1 MYYHDYVKDQLKFLN
16 NSEIR
21 LRILAYLSEKP
32 FSLADFKDS
41 SFVSYSSISSNV
53 YKLTMEGFVEKIDK
67 NNFRL
72 TNLGKI
78 YLISLM
84 EFHDTINTVNN
95 FSDFWLD
102 HDVQALSNKYLK
114 RISDLEGS
122 KLIQSGPADIYKTH
136 EEFRNLFMDSEI
148 LKVIFPYLHPEYPR
162 LIRKLLSNG
171 SKIEIL
177 VPRVICRRFI
187 KSVGETLVRSS
198 IKQNILSIK
207 YIDEEV
213 KLALAISNTW
223 VSIGLFKRD
232 GSYDQSRLL
241 VSDKKEAIKWAY
253 NIFKVYDKKA
263 EVVDLKSLK

>member
-1 MYYHDYVKDQLKFLN
+1 MYYHDYVKEQLRFLN

-21 LRILAYLSEKP
+21 LRILAYLSKKP
-32 FSLADFKDS
+32 FSLADFKNS

-53 YKLTMEGFVEKIDK
+53 YKLTDEGFVEKIDK

-72 TNLGKI
+72 TNIGKI

-102 HDVQALSNKYLK
+102 HDVQALSSKYLK
-114 RISDLEGS
+114 RISQLEGS
-122 KLIQSGPADIYKTH
+122 KLIQSRPTDIYKTH
-136 EEFRNLFMDSEI
+136 EEFRNLFKDSDI

-162 LIRKLLSNG
+162 LIRTLLSNG

-187 KSVGETLVRSS
+187 KSVGESLVRSS
-198 IKQNILSIK
+198 IKQNALSIK
-207 YIDEEV
+207 FIDDEV
-213 KLALAISNTW
+213 KLALAISNKW

-241 VSDKKEAIKWAY
+241 VSDKKDAIKWAY
-253 NIFKVYDKKA
+253 NIFKSYDKKA
-263 EVVDLKSLK
+263 ELVDLRSL